1 MQTQAKSKIDVIL
14 KNIEQLGRIELVDM
28 AISMPLESRIFP
40 AIARSSKAI
49 EIRLDI
55 SLPEDLQEL
64 WQKSSG
70 LRLFEDKTYGQSGL
84 IIWSPQKVLE
94 QQQVLKRNSDD
105 FQSGD
110 LIIGEFL
117 GDSDLLIVR
126 CDQDSDDFGQV
137 IISLPIDQRSD
148 WYYLPYLLPEFL
160 QKFINSQGEK
170 FWEV

>member
-1 MQTQAKSKIDVIL
+1 MSIIV
-14 KNIEQLGRIELVDM
+14 
-28 AISMPLESRIFP
+28 P
-40 AIARSSKAI
+40 AIARSTKDLAT
-49 EIRLDI
+49 LLNI

-64 WQKSSG
+64 WQKSNG

-84 IIWSPQKVLE
+84 IIWSPQKILE
-94 QQQVLKRNSDD
+94 QQQILRRGSDE

-117 GDSDLLIVR
+117 GDSDLLVVR
-126 CDQDSDDFGQV
+126 CDQNSDDFGQLV
-137 IISLPIDQRSD
+137 ISLPIDHRSD

-170 FWEV
+170 FWEA

>member
-1 MQTQAKSKIDVIL
+1 MSIIV
-14 KNIEQLGRIELVDM
+14 
-28 AISMPLESRIFP
+28 P

-49 EIRLDI
+49 ETRLNI

-64 WQKSSG
+64 WQKSNG

-94 QQQVLKRNSDD
+94 QQQILRRGSDE

-117 GDSDLLIVR
+117 GDQSPVLATGKIAFTI
-126 CDQDSDDFGQV
+126 C
-137 IISLPIDQRSD
+137 
-148 WYYLPYLLPEFL
+148 
-160 QKFINSQGEK
+160 
-170 FWEV
+170 

>member
-1 MQTQAKSKIDVIL
+1 MSIIV
-14 KNIEQLGRIELVDM
+14 
-28 AISMPLESRIFP
+28 P

-49 EIRLDI
+49 ETRLNI

-64 WQKSSG
+64 WQKSNG

-94 QQQVLKRNSDD
+94 QQQILRQGSDE

-117 GDSDLLIVR
+117 GDFDLLVVR
-126 CDQDSDDFGQV
+126 FDQNSDDFGQ
-137 IISLPIDQRSD
+137 L
-148 WYYLPYLLPEFL
+148 
-160 QKFINSQGEK
+160 
-170 FWEV
+170 

>member
-1 MQTQAKSKIDVIL
+1 MSIIV
-14 KNIEQLGRIELVDM
+14 
-28 AISMPLESRIFP
+28 S
-40 AIARSSKAI
+40 AIARSTKDLAT
-49 EIRLDI
+49 LLNI

-64 WQKSSG
+64 WQKSNG
-70 LRLFEDKTYGQSGL
+70 LRIFEDKTYGQSGL

-94 QQQVLKRNSDD
+94 QQQILRRGSDE

-117 GDSDLLIVR
+117 GDSDLLVVR
-126 CDQDSDDFGQV
+126 CDQNSDDFGQLV
-137 IISLPIDQRSD
+137 ISLPIDHRSD

-170 FWEV
+170 FWEA